1 MEAPAMAEIV
11 NLRRARKDKKRADK
25 ARTAAENRTKFGR
38 TKAERQRDERDAA
51 RTRREFDGKRLDE
64 DQD

>member
-1 MEAPAMAEIV
+1 MAEIV